1 MIFCKCGKLMEVN
14 ENNSKNF
21 GSVKVAYCICGE
33 KKIIGEEISFEE
45 NRPKK
50 EARSSEVVEKKHD
63 LGGFPHI
70 CSKCGYG
77 ECEVHELGVFYGD
90 EAGVYLFKCK
100 KCGWSERQSDGTG
113 N

>member
-1 MIFCKCGKLMEVN
+1 MEVN
-14 ENNSKNF
+14 EDNSRNL
-21 GSVKVAYCICGE
+21 GNVKVAYCLCGE
-33 KKIIGEEISFEE
+33 KRIIIGDVSFEE
-45 NRPKK
+45 KQK
-50 EARSSEVVEKKHD
+50 EREIRSSEVVEKKHD
-63 LGGFPHI
+63 LRGFPHI
-70 CSKCGYG
+70 CSKCGYD